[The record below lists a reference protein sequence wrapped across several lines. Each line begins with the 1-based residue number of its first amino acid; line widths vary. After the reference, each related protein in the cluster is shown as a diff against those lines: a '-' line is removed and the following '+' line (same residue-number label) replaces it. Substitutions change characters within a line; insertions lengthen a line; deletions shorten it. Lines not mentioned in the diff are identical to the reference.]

1 MNSQQIWKVQVQD
14 RVYEA
19 HKDELIEWIQEG
31 AVLPNDKVQRGNLN
45 WLAASRVPEFAR
57 FFSKP
62 REFENSA
69 VTVEI
74 THANGSAISAQL
86 ESASDKAQVGETDT
100 TGSNSD
106 QSEALDLNADSLKHC
121 AFHPSRPTAFIC
133 DICRVTYCNLCPN
146 RYGAVRL
153 CPSCGGLCTTYEN
166 LLAGSRPQGAMNRPY
181 ARRDIESDDAAQDK
195 FGIGISE
202 VIAALKFPFRS
213 PKQLAVSA
221 VLYVVAA
228 LGISSALTGV
238 LMGLILGAA
247 SLGFAI
253 MISFAVSARVFN
265 DKGDDGFQSLL
276 FSEGLSGLLERIGLS
291 FTVVFAS
298 FCLFIC
304 LAASAG
310 AYAWI
315 QFSHEIEMTQSA
327 VSNERNRIETKL
339 KNARLDSNPASELRA
354 KQEALAESAL
364 FYGSDEIDRFT
375 GSVMRLSIYFLT
387 PVFVAFLL
395 GLVYLPAA
403 LSLALRN
410 RSIRQTLSLVSGLR
424 QIRML
429 GFEYVKIVFLS
440 ITLTLIFV
448 AACVGLSILLSDRV
462 PSPVLFFSTVTLA
475 GISSCLFWIVFSH
488 LITTAD
494 SQYKLRSERG
504 TANSNEAEA
513 RTK

>member
-1 MNSQQIWKVQVQD
+1 MNSQLIWKVQVQD

-31 AVLPNDKVQRGNLN
+31 AVLPTDRVQRGNLK

-57 FFSKP
+57 LFSKP
-62 REFENSA
+62 PEFENTGI
-69 VTVEI
+69 TVEV
-74 THANGSAISAQL
+74 THSDGSAISAQL
-86 ESASDKAQVGETDT
+86 ESASDEAQVAETDR
-100 TGSNSD
+100 TGPNSD
-106 QSEALDLNADSLKHC
+106 QSDALDLNADSLKHC

-166 LLAGSRPQGAMNRPY
+166 LLAGGRPQGAMNRPY
-181 ARRDIESDDAAQDK
+181 ARRDIESDDAAHDK
-195 FGIGISE
+195 FGIGVRE
-202 VIAALKFPFRS
+202 VISALKFPFQS
-213 PKQLAVSA
+213 PKQLAVSV

-253 MISFAVSARVFN
+253 LTSFAVSTRVFN
-265 DKGDDGFQSLL
+265 NKGDDGFQPLL
-276 FSEGLSGLLERIGLS
+276 FSEGLSGLSERIRLS

-310 AYAWI
+310 AYAWT

-339 KNARLDSNPASELRA
+339 KSARLESDPASELRA
-354 KQEALAESAL
+354 KQNALAD
-364 FYGSDEIDRFT
+364 YGLAYGGDQIDRFT
-375 GSVMRLSIYFLT
+375 GSVMRLSVYFLT

-403 LSLALRN
+403 LSLALRT
-410 RSIRQTLSLVSGLR
+410 RSIRQTLSLVQGLR
-424 QIRML
+424 QIRIL

-448 AACVGLSILLSDRV
+448 AACLGLSILLSERV
-462 PSPVLFFSTVTLA
+462 PSPVLFFSTVSLA

-494 SQYKLRSERG
+494 SQYTLK
-504 TANSNEAEA
+504 AELA
-513 RTK
+513 LVNADDNV